1 MRNKV
6 FNKLA
11 KQETDRMLDVMC
23 SKSSDY
29 AKDDDKLFNFKQAG
43 RMDNISPIEALRG
56 MWLKHRASIQQGL
69 DELLAGK
76 KPRPRSWWIE
86 KLTDDR
92 NYNLLLFAQLEEE
105 YFLKDGTSPGYGSK
119 EDDMVFRIFNSL
131 IGTMADFTNF
141 PLNTMPTIKAGTLTK
156 YCSCGCGR
164 AKPVEDDKPEEFMEF
179 TIKKCGLDNKRGF
192 YIIKTDTM
200 RDHNPPQ
207 FLRKNFELYVGTG
220 YIGDKHGYG
229 EAPGYYKTKA
239 EARATIV
246 AYKNKPVLHVRYVSL
261 GWYIVVDGNSD
272 LYLCDDLMIHDGTGA
287 TARRNGRQEAYG
299 YYLTKGIAEAY
310 VKAYEEKQRC
320 GQG

>member
-6 FNKLA
+6 FDKLA

-43 RMDNISPIEALRG
+43 RMDNVSPIEALRG

-76 KPRPRSWWIE
+76 KPRSREWWIE

-119 EDDMVFRIFNSL
+119 EDDL
-131 IGTMADFTNF
+131 IDKLFD
-141 PLNTMPTIKAGTLTK
+141 PLSAAVSTIKAGTLMK
-156 YCSCGCGR
+156 YCSCGCGGV
-164 AKPVEDDKPEEFMEF
+164 KPVEDDKPEEFMGFIIRRSCSIEVKWF
-179 TIKKCGLDNKRGF
+179 IGLKNAKSGVER
-192 YIIKTDTM
+192 
-200 RDHNPPQ
+200 
-207 FLRKNFELYVGTG
+207 FLYADLKLY
-220 YIGDKHGYG
+220 KHTNN
-229 EAPGYYKTKA
+229 GYYKTKA
-239 EARATIV
+239 EARATIT
-246 AYKNKPVLHVRYVSL
+246 AYKNKPVLHVRHAL
-261 GWYIVVDGNSD
+261 TGWYIGVDND
-272 LYLCDDLMIHDGTGA
+272 DNLYLRDDLVIHDGTGA
-287 TARRNGRQEAYG
+287 TARHNGKQEAYG
-299 YYLTKGIAEAY
+299 YYPAKEIAEAY
-310 VKAYEEKQRC
+310 MKAYEEGHRC

>member
-6 FNKLA
+6 FDKLA

-43 RMDNISPIEALRG
+43 RMDNVSPIEALRG

-76 KPRPRSWWIE
+76 KPRSREWWIE

-119 EDDMVFRIFNSL
+119 EDDL
-131 IGTMADFTNF
+131 IDKLFD
-141 PLNTMPTIKAGTLTK
+141 PLSAAVSTIKAGTLMK
-156 YCSCGCGR
+156 YCSCGCGGV
-164 AKPVEDDKPEEFMEF
+164 KPVEDDKPEEFMEF
-179 TIKKCGLDNKRGF
+179 TIKRSCSAEVKWFIELKFAKRGVE
-192 YIIKTDTM
+192 
-200 RDHNPPQ
+200 R
-207 FLRKNFELYVGTG
+207 FLHADLKLH
-220 YIGDKHGYG
+220 KHINN
-229 EAPGYYKTKA
+229 GYYKTKA
-239 EARATIV
+239 KARATIV
-246 AYKNKPVLHVRYVSL
+246 AYKNKPVLHVRYASL

-272 LYLCDDLMIHDGTGA
+272 LYLCDDLVIHDGTGA
-287 TARRNGRQEAYG
+287 TARRNGKQKAYG

-310 VKAYEEKQRC
+310 VKAYEEKHRC